1 MKRCFEMKEKLNGY
15 GLSVFRVALSSV
27 LALVGLLSMI
37 YVALTTNET
46 FSYFYCLATVPFV
59 ALPPI
64 LSAFFRWRMNLFFYL
79 LFTFYTMGPL
89 LGAVYNFYYF
99 TTWWD
104 VLLHV
109 LAGTVFAVVGAQLS
123 DVLNKNNKTSYI
135 FAAVFGVLLSIS
147 IAVVWEMFEYSS
159 DVFLNSDMQADT
171 VIDVINT
178 KINRTDGLRDT
189 YTGITETTV
198 NGVSLGINGYL
209 DIGLIDTMHDMIL
222 ETLGALAFLIYVLI
236 DRNKHPMIVDRFK
249 NNIE

>member
-1 MKRCFEMKEKLNGY
+1 MKEKLNDF
-15 GLSVFRVALSSV
+15 GLSVFKVSLTLTLCV
-27 LALVGLLSMI
+27 IGLLSMI
-37 YVALTTNET
+37 YVALTTNEL

-59 ALPPI
+59 ALPLI
-64 LSAFFRWRMNLFFYL
+64 ISAAFRWRMNLFFYL
-79 LFTFYTMGPL
+79 LFTFYTLGPL

-104 VLLHV
+104 ILLHT

-123 DVLNKNNKTSYI
+123 DVLNKNNTTSYI
-135 FAAVFGVLLSIS
+135 FAAIFGVLLSIV

-178 KINRTDGLRDT
+178 KINRTDGIVDT
-189 YTGITETTV
+189 YVGITETTV

-222 ETLGALAFLIYVLI
+222 ETVGALIFLVYVLI
-236 DRNKHPMIVDRFK
+236 DRNKHPMIVPQK
-249 NNIE
+249 KKTKEKENV